1 MTQTAIP
8 CWVMRGGTSKGLYFL
23 AADLPSDTATRDA
36 VLLAAMGSPDAR
48 QIDGMG
54 GAHPLTSKVAVIGPA
69 TRPDVDL
76 DYLFLQV
83 VVDEARVDAGQNCG
97 NILAGVGPYAI
108 EKGLVA
114 ARNGV
119 TDVRI
124 HMVNS
129 ASVAIASVQTPGG
142 VVRYDGEARI
152 DGVPGTA
159 APIPTDFEGVAG
171 SSCGA
176 LLPTGRAKDVVEG
189 VEVTCIDNGM
199 PVVVLRAA
207 DFGVLGD
214 ETPEELEAN
223 TELKARV
230 EAIRLAV
237 GPLMN
242 LGDVS
247 KKTVPKMTLVSPAR
261 HGGLIGTLM
270 AIAWVSWR
278 GGLNFVRTADYLAT
292 CVPFGLLFGRLA
304 NFVNGEL
311 WGRVAGEGVRWAM
324 VFPDAG
330 PLPRHPSQLY
340 EAALEGL
347 VLMAV
352 LLLLFWKT
360 RARWRPGLLVG
371 TFTLGYGLSRFTVE
385 YFREPDSQLAEF
397 AARAGLSMGQWLT
410 VPMTAVGLYFIARA
424 LLRPPLGSGV
434 PAPA

>member
-1 MTQTAIP
+1 MTAAAAASADPIH
-8 CWVMRGGTSKGLYFL
+8 W
-23 AADLPSDTATRDA
+23 ADLGLSRGIELGFFTLRWYSLAYLAGIVLGYWHLTRMA
-36 VLLAAMGSPDAR
+36 RAPGSPLAQRHCDDLFFYCTLGIILGGRLGYATFYAPELWADPV
-48 QIDGMG
+48 QLVQLWHGGM
-54 GAHPLTSKVAVIGPA
+54 S
-69 TRPDVDL
+69 
-76 DYLFLQV
+76 F
-83 VVDEARVDAGQNCG
+83 
-97 NILAGVGPYAI
+97 
-108 EKGLVA
+108 
-114 ARNGV
+114 
-119 TDVRI
+119 
-124 HMVNS
+124 
-129 ASVAIASVQTPGG
+129 
-142 VVRYDGEARI
+142 
-152 DGVPGTA
+152 
-159 APIPTDFEGVAG
+159 
-171 SSCGA
+171 
-176 LLPTGRAKDVVEG
+176 
-189 VEVTCIDNGM
+189 
-199 PVVVLRAA
+199 
-207 DFGVLGD
+207 
-214 ETPEELEAN
+214 
-223 TELKARV
+223 
-230 EAIRLAV
+230 
-237 GPLMN
+237 
-242 LGDVS
+242 
-247 KKTVPKMTLVSPAR
+247 

-397 AARAGLSMGQWLT
+397 AARTGLSMGQWLT
-410 VPMTAVGLYFIARA
+410 VPMIAVGLYFIARA